1 MQETKKQIPSKVQKT
16 LDEICSLTGIPFQ
29 LKDDSIPEDE
39 LEERLTFLLR
49 DLKKE
54 PEKRPRKSTPS
65 DILRRFLQ
73 GDLTLDDCQ
82 AQLENCHFR
91 TGACLGLL
99 LLHFNKPYTDNSDI
113 MAILREITEPS
124 STFYLDMN
132 DHDLVLLF
140 NSEEV
145 LSTESLRKTAA
156 QLLDTIT
163 AEAML
168 TIRIAYDRAVENLS
182 DLPATYQNLLLSMK
196 IGSIFLSSDNIY
208 YYRNL
213 GLGKLLSRLPREA
226 CLDYLEESLP
236 GVDFSEIDEETGH
249 TIRTFFASGL
259 NIAETARILYLHRN
273 TLVYRLDKFKRST
286 GLDLRNFDDAITCR
300 IGMMIAAYLKKS

>member
-54 PEKRPRKSTPS
+54 PEQRPRKSTPS

-73 GDLTLDDCQ
+73 GDVTLDDCK

-156 QLLDTIT
+156 QLLDT
-163 AEAML
+163 
-168 TIRIAYDRAVENLS
+168 
-182 DLPATYQNLLLSMK
+182 
-196 IGSIFLSSDNIY
+196 
-208 YYRNL
+208 
-213 GLGKLLSRLPREA
+213 
-226 CLDYLEESLP
+226 
-236 GVDFSEIDEETGH
+236 
-249 TIRTFFASGL
+249 
-259 NIAETARILYLHRN
+259 
-273 TLVYRLDKFKRST
+273 
-286 GLDLRNFDDAITCR
+286 
-300 IGMMIAAYLKKS
+300 